1 MIAFILKIAGSGMI
15 VGGSGLLGKQYA
27 QYLSRRVAVIDGTLK
42 TLRMIREKILHENE
56 LLEICM
62 TSCGKMYPLPEGN
75 LFEEF
80 ALQMKDGKEPDRHW
94 KKHVEKY
101 LKRNGMYTETL
112 YRGLSELGDGFE
124 QIHADALIAS
134 MDTTCVFLAEE
145 YTRAETRRTKESPL
159 SWKVSLALGILL
171 TVLLY

>member
-1 MIAFILKIAGSGMI
+1 MIAFILKIAGAVMI

-27 QYLSRRVAVIDGTLK
+27 QYLSRRTAVIDGTLK
-42 TLRMIREKILHENE
+42 TLRMIREKIQHENE

-62 TSCGKMYPLPEGN
+62 TSCGKIYPLPEGN

-94 KKHVEKY
+94 KTHVEKY
-101 LKRNGMYTETL
+101 LKRNGMYTESL
-112 YRGLSELGDGFE
+112 YCGLSELGDSFD
-124 QIHADALIAS
+124 QIHTETLVAS
-134 MDTTCVFLAEE
+134 MDTTCAFLEEE
-145 YTRAETRRTKESPL
+145 YTRAEARRAKESPL